1 MLLQYNG
8 YYIAIQIKYFLPPLD
23 FPSNV
28 MNTYAI
34 FVDQGCSITF
44 EQAIL
49 GFEKDSKAGK

>member
-34 FVDQGCSITF
+34 FVDQGRSITF
-44 EQAIL
+44 EQAVL
-49 GFEKDSKAGK
+49 